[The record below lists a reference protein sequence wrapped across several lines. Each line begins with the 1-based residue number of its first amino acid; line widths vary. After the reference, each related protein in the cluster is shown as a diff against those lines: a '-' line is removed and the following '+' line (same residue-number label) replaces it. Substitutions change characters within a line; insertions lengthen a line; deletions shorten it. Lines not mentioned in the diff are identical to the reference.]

1 MNGFSKACLVMIILL
16 LGVTAMRPIVSP
28 QPALAASHHYQYL
41 VVTTLNASA
50 SQIQT
55 ELDKRAAEGWE
66 LDTAGWSQ
74 TTPGVSDL
82 TLIFRKK
89 HADSTCRD
97 HARRFSDVASRFW
110 LCKQPLRRACSRNGS
125 TVPRAVVFK
134 GVARATR
141 TTKDTTADIAVTF

>member
-82 TLIFRKK
+82 TLIFRKE
-89 HADSTCRD
+89 
-97 HARRFSDVASRFW
+97 AR
-110 LCKQPLRRACSRNGS
+110 
-125 TVPRAVVFK
+125 
-134 GVARATR
+134 
-141 TTKDTTADIAVTF
+141 